1 MPGGA
6 DQDAGAAVVES
17 EETHGLLADEKNQE
31 DQGAPAGSA
40 ISAEELAKASAKNG
54 LDDVS
59 VSTDAD
65 ELQAALKTAKAAG
78 IPRDDP
84 LYKQISVRQDR
95 LRSIVKELE
104 KAMKVTTKVKHFQ
117 APKVREMHATLLASP
132 LIPAFSCPRS
142 WMHPLPRSWW
152 AIFPRSMVRPFA
164 MAPCRQLT
172 CTLLR

>member
-1 MPGGA
+1 MPGEA
-6 DQDAGAAVVES
+6 DQDAGAAVINS
-17 EETHGLLADEKNQE
+17 EETDGLLADDKNQ
-31 DQGAPAGSA
+31 GGHSAPAGSA

-54 LDDVS
+54 LEDVS
-59 VSTDAD
+59 ASTDAD

-78 IPRDDP
+78 VPRDDP
-84 LYKQISVRQDR
+84 LYKQISARQDK
-95 LRSIVKELE
+95 LKSVIKELE

-152 AIFPRSMVRPFA
+152 AILPRSMVS
-164 MAPCRQLT
+164 
-172 CTLLR
+172 